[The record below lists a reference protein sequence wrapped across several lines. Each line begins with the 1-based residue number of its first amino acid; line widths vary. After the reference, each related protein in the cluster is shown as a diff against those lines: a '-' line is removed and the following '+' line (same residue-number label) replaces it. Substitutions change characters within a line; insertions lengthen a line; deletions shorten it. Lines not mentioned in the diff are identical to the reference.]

1 MTEVIQMRFL
11 SERHFSDINI
21 ITYHKNNGKDV
32 RQKAMKGQNGAY

>member
-21 ITYHKNNGKDV
+21 FAAVTTKKTERMSDK
-32 RQKAMKGQNGAY
+32 RQ